1 MCGECV
7 CRPLLVVVDMPGYG
21 FAFANDEKQ
30 EAWHKL
36 VSEHGCRRRGRERVG
51 DWKAQRGALLVACS
65 LRAGGSRALPA
76 CLSCDVVRCC
86 TT

>member
-1 MCGECV
+1 MEVVGHVHRVCSASLAEGAPCVGECV

-36 VSEHGCRRRGRERVG
+36 VSEHGYRRRGREWVG
-51 DWKAQRGALLVACS
+51 DWKARRG
-65 LRAGGSRALPA
+65 
-76 CLSCDVVRCC
+76 VV
-86 TT
+86 